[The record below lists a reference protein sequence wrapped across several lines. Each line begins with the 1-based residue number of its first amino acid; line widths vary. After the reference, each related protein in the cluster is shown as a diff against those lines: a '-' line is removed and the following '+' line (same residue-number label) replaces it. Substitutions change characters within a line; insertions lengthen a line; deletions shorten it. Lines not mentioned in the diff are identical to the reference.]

1 MPQRKKRRVMPSVG
15 FFSCTVIFV
24 MLILRSF
31 KLKGRKSVVGLSDD
45 GQDDGFAFL
54 AVVNALLA
62 CDCLRHKLLEVEISS
77 YWYLQWKFKKYT
89 INKFIPIG
97 ILPKKTA
104 LPSSLTNLQIWRR

>member
-1 MPQRKKRRVMPSVG
+1 LFPGAGAPSSSRRRTSSEEFSEVMPQRKKRRVMPSVG

-45 GQDDGFAFL
+45 GQDDDFALL

-77 YWYLQWKFKKYT
+77 FWYLPVEVQKIY
-89 INKFIPIG
+89 N
-97 ILPKKTA
+97 
-104 LPSSLTNLQIWRR
+104 